1 MREPISRT
9 EAAGLPLNVLVVED
23 EALIAM
29 ELRARLS
36 RLGHRVVGVADTG
49 REAIELARIEKPQ
62 LVLMDIHLKGDMS
75 GIEAASAINKD
86 GEVPI
91 IYLTAHSDAATVSRA
106 KQTSPFGYL
115 LKPLDEREL
124 LIAIEVATQRSR
136 LEQRLRDGERRYA
149 ATLASIGD
157 GVVATDVNGMVTF
170 LNPVAEELTG
180 WTLAEAS
187 GVPVEQV
194 LTFIDDVANTAL
206 ENPLQRALRDGE
218 TRHLKGE
225 TSLMT
230 RSRQLIPIDDSSA
243 PIRDD
248 DGHIVGA
255 VLAFRDARQRRLSEN
270 ALRIATDQLNRSQ
283 RLESLGRLAGGIAH
297 DFNNL
302 LTIINGYSQLLL
314 TEHPLDATQRE
325 LVGAILDAGDR
336 AAKLTQQLLA
346 FGKGQ
351 LIRAERFRLNDVLS
365 QTHNLLRRIIGEDIR
380 IDLVLSEKVSEIFAD
395 PTQVEQVVMNLAT
408 NARDAMPLGG
418 ILRLESRL
426 TRISPAAARLSP
438 GLKPGTYAQLI
449 VSDTGIGFSEDVQR
463 NIFEPFFTTKS
474 SGKGTGLGLAMV
486 YGIVKQAQGYISVSS
501 KVGKGTRF
509 DVLFPALKSSGEETF
524 APPVENPVIEEGPVT
539 GRTVLIVED
548 EPAIRAYTAAVL
560 KREGYTVLEACDG
573 MDGLSVAEG
582 YDGEID
588 LLLTDVVMP
597 NLGGRELAEKL
608 QTKRPALKTLF
619 LSGYTNDKEAREGFH
634 KGQLAFLSKP
644 FKRNDLLQKINELF
658 STVH

>member
-49 REAIELARIEKPQ
+49 REAIELARLEKPQ

-225 TSLMT
+225 TSLLT
-230 RSRQLIPIDDSSA
+230 RNRQLIPIDDSSA

-426 TRISPAAARLSP
+426 TRISAAAARLSP

-486 YGIVKQAQGYISVSS
+486 YGIVKQAHGYISVSS

-509 DVLFPALKSSGEETF
+509 DVLFPALKSSSEETF
-524 APPVENPVIEEGPVT
+524 ASPVENPVIEEGPVT

-560 KREGYTVLEACDG
+560 KREG
-573 MDGLSVAEG
+573 
-582 YDGEID
+582 
-588 LLLTDVVMP
+588 
-597 NLGGRELAEKL
+597 
-608 QTKRPALKTLF
+608 
-619 LSGYTNDKEAREGFH
+619 
-634 KGQLAFLSKP
+634 
-644 FKRNDLLQKINELF
+644 
-658 STVH
+658 

>member
-49 REAIELARIEKPQ
+49 REAIELARLEKPQ

-225 TSLMT
+225 TSLLT
-230 RSRQLIPIDDSSA
+230 RNRQLIPIDDSSA

-426 TRISPAAARLSP
+426 TRISAAAARLSP

-463 NIFEPFFTTKS
+463 YIFEPFFTTKS
-474 SGKGTGLGLAMV
+474 SG
-486 YGIVKQAQGYISVSS
+486 
-501 KVGKGTRF
+501 
-509 DVLFPALKSSGEETF
+509 
-524 APPVENPVIEEGPVT
+524 
-539 GRTVLIVED
+539 
-548 EPAIRAYTAAVL
+548 
-560 KREGYTVLEACDG
+560 
-573 MDGLSVAEG
+573 
-582 YDGEID
+582 
-588 LLLTDVVMP
+588 
-597 NLGGRELAEKL
+597 RELAENL